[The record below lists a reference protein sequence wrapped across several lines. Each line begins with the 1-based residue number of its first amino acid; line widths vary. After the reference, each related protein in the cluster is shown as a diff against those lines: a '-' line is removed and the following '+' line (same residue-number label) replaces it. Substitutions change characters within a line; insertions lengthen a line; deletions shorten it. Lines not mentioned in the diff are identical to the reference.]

1 MRVVASDGP
10 PILLF
15 VLEGLLLFA
24 HAFVAGS
31 AALPHL
37 LCDSNGPAP
46 DEQMKCPSA
55 LVFHNHLFHYLQLP

>member
-24 HAFVAGS
+24 HAFVAGY

-46 DEQMKCPSA
+46 NEQMKCPSA
-55 LVFHNHLFHYLQLP
+55 QVLFHYLQLP